1 MRLGYRL
8 DFLEEGEPFPPQ
20 VVEVV
25 VEGEPFPPQVVEVVE
40 VVEVLLRL
48 LDLMEEVSV
57 QSFFTPN

>member
-1 MRLGYRL
+1 M
-8 DFLEEGEPFPPQ
+8 
-20 VVEVV
+20 
-25 VEGEPFPPQVVEVVE
+25 EGEPFPPQVVEVVE